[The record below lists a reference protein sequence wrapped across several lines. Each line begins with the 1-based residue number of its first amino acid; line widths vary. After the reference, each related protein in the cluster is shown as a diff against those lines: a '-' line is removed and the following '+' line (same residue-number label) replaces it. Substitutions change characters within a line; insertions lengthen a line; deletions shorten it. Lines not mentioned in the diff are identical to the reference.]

1 MRVVFVYVHS
11 FQFRRNARRFEKIHR
26 NKRIF
31 LRFRTF
37 FLNFRPGTE
46 ALYGSRQ
53 TYADKF
59 RAVCKRTVAHG
70 NNALAQRKRGKRMAA
85 RKSFRADGQRAR
97 AVLKRERSH
106 IFAILERAVADRRNA
121 GGKHERR
128 KPVAAGK
135 YVVAKSQRLFLG
147 SYALCGCYRLFPYH
161 FGKRRAVFERRVS
174 DFRYVRADRNFRKL
188 LSAYKHV
195 RADRRNRSG
204 KFVLALFQDRV
215 IQNLRRHIYLFFA
228 QVFIVNNAVAAF
240 VVIVVLFIY
249 GYGGK
254 YGVGAAEHRGN
265 IHVRKPLADVQRLHA
280 ASAVCGN
287 KRPVFERNAAVAVYG
302 YHCNFRTAERSPAQI
317 AYVFRKRKLRNF
329 RTAVERPVFD
339 SEVGVALS
347 AFKRQR
353 RNTRTAFKRR
363 FADILKSCRHRKRR
377 DFCILIK
384 RLVADT
390 RYRIGQHNSGI
401 RFSCGIIQ

>member
-1 MRVVFVYVHS
+1 M
-11 FQFRRNARRFEKIHR
+11 
-26 NKRIF
+26 
-31 LRFRTF
+31 
-37 FLNFRPGTE
+37 
-46 ALYGSRQ
+46 
-53 TYADKF
+53 
-59 RAVCKRTVAHG
+59 
-70 NNALAQRKRGKRMAA
+70 
-85 RKSFRADGQRAR
+85 
-97 AVLKRERSH
+97 
-106 IFAILERAVADRRNA
+106 
-121 GGKHERR
+121 
-128 KPVAAGK
+128 
-135 YVVAKSQRLFLG
+135 
-147 SYALCGCYRLFPYH
+147 
-161 FGKRRAVFERRVS
+161 
-174 DFRYVRADRNFRKL
+174 
-188 LSAYKHV
+188 
-195 RADRRNRSG
+195 
-204 KFVLALFQDRV
+204 
-215 IQNLRRHIYLFFA
+215 
-228 QVFIVNNAVAAF
+228 FIVNNAVAAF

-317 AYVFRKRKLRNF
+317 AHVFRKRKLRNF

-353 RNTRTAFKRR
+353 RNTRTTFKRR